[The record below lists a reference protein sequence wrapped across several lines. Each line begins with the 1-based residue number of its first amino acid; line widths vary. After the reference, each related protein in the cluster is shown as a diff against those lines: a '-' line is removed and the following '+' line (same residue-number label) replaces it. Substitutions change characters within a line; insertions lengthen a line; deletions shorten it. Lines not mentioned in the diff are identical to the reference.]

1 MKIGIVTLPLH
12 ANYGGILQVYALQ
25 TVLER
30 MGHRVALIDRTLYWG
45 AGPVRRT
52 LVYANRLLKMALGK
66 KIDFFRERKADE
78 LRRIPRQYTDIF
90 IRKHIHRR
98 SVVLYS
104 QVRRRD
110 YDALVV
116 GSDQV
121 WRPLYFENT
130 IGNAFLAFAEG
141 WKIGRIAYAASFGT
155 DTWEYT
161 PEETEECSRLAK
173 SFDAVSVREESG
185 IALCRKYLGVDAVQ
199 TLDPTLLLQK
209 DDYDAL
215 IDTCPAEARCS
226 GTPAEAGCSG
236 SPAGTNDFRIS
247 AAPDVSKAPA
257 VVCYILDRSPEK
269 MAVARNLSESLGMEA
284 VSINS
289 RYEDHSAPAEER
301 IQPPVEYWLRSI
313 RDAGFVLT
321 DSFHACVFSIIFRK
335 PFAVIGNEGRGMAR
349 FTSLLSEM
357 GLTDRLIRPDISAEA
372 LASLAKSAID
382 YDAVHA
388 ALAKLQRES
397 LSFLETALAKVRS
410 L

>member
-90 IRKHIHRR
+90 IRKHIRRR

-226 GTPAEAGCSG
+226 G

-247 AAPDVSKAPA
+247 AAPDVSKAP
-257 VVCYILDRSPEK
+257 VIVCYILDRSPEK

-335 PFAVIGNEGRGMAR
+335 PFADVVPQSVHLAR
-349 FTSLLSEM
+349 RAAEKHRQSVGEIFPDLPEHTPHITLDIFASSE
-357 GLTDRLIRPDISAEA
+357 
-372 LASLAKSAID
+372 
-382 YDAVHA
+382 AV
-388 ALAKLQRES
+388 
-397 LSFLETALAKVRS
+397 SFLKGGGSSVDYIEIAVKGCPVDYASIPNYKI
-410 L
+410 

>member
-226 GTPAEAGCSG
+226 G

-247 AAPDVSKAPA
+247 AAPDVSKAP
-257 VVCYILDRSPEK
+257 VIVCYILDRSPEK

-349 FTSLLSEM
+349 FTSLLSKM
-357 GLTDRLIRPDISAEA
+357 GLTDRLIRQDISVEA
-372 LASLAKSAID
+372 LVSLAKSEID

-397 LSFLETALAKVRS
+397 LSFLETALANVRS

>member
-12 ANYGGILQVYALQ
+12 ANYGGILQAYALQ
-25 TVLER
+25 TVLKR
-30 MGHRVALIDRTLYWG
+30 MGHSVALIDRTLYWG

-90 IRKHIHRR
+90 IGKHIRRR
-98 SVVLYS
+98 SVVRYS

-110 YDALVV
+110 YDAIVV

-130 IGNAFLAFAEG
+130 IGNAFLAFTQG

-209 DDYDAL
+209 DDYDVL
-215 IDTCPAEARCS
+215 VDTCPEEARCFP
-226 GTPAEAGCSG
+226 G
-236 SPAGTNDFRIS
+236 
-247 AAPDVSKAPA
+247 PA

-269 MAVARNLSESLGMEA
+269 MAVARNLSESLRMKS

-301 IQPPVEYWLRSI
+301 IQPPVEYWLRQI

>member
-90 IRKHIHRR
+90 IRKHIRRR

-226 GTPAEAGCSG
+226 G

-247 AAPDVSKAPA
+247 AAPDVSKAP
-257 VVCYILDRSPEK
+257 VIVCYILDRSPEK

-289 RYEDHSAPAEER
+289 RYEDHSAPAE
-301 IQPPVEYWLRSI
+301 
-313 RDAGFVLT
+313 
-321 DSFHACVFSIIFRK
+321 
-335 PFAVIGNEGRGMAR
+335 
-349 FTSLLSEM
+349 
-357 GLTDRLIRPDISAEA
+357 
-372 LASLAKSAID
+372 
-382 YDAVHA
+382 
-388 ALAKLQRES
+388 
-397 LSFLETALAKVRS
+397 
-410 L
+410 

>member
-12 ANYGGILQVYALQ
+12 ANYGGILQAYALQ

-30 MGHRVALIDRTLYWG
+30 MGHEATLIDRTLYWG

-52 LVYANRLLKMALGK
+52 LVYANRLLKMAMGK
-66 KIDFFRERKADE
+66 KVDFFKERKADE
-78 LRRIPRQYTDIF
+78 LRRIQRQYTDIF
-90 IRKHIHRR
+90 IREHINIR
-98 SVVLYS
+98 SIVRYS

-110 YDALVV
+110 YDAIVV

-121 WRPLYFENT
+121 WRPEYFGKD
-130 IGNAFLAFAEG
+130 IADAFLAFTQG

-155 DTWEYT
+155 DKWEYT
-161 PEETEECSRLAK
+161 PEETEECARLAK
-173 SFDAVSVREESG
+173 TFDAVSVREESG
-185 IALCRKYLGVDAVQ
+185 VELCRKYLGIDAVQ
-199 TLDPTLLLQK
+199 TLDPTLLLAK
-209 DDYDAL
+209 EDYIAL
-215 IDTCPAEARCS
+215 LDNCPAEAS
-226 GTPAEAGCSG
+226 HGKG
-236 SPAGTNDFRIS
+236 SVLA
-247 AAPDVSKAPA
+247 
-257 VVCYILDRSPEK
+257 CYILDRSPEK
-269 MAVARNLSESLGMEA
+269 MAVARSLAESLGMET

-301 IQPPVEYWLRSI
+301 VQPPVEYWLRSI

-357 GLTDRLIRPDISAEA
+357 GLTDRLIRQDISAEA

-388 ALAKLQRES
+388 AIAELQRKS
-397 LSFLETALAKVRS
+397 LSLLRTSLANVRS
-410 L
+410 R